1 MRHLAVHTGEK
12 SHVCNVCSKAFTQRI
27 SLKRHSRIHTG
38 EKPFECVICREA
50 FSLKRDLKRHGEK
63 MHNID
68 KAIIPI
74 KHQFVHVQHF
84 TNDMNERC
92 IDHCQY

>member
-12 SHVCNVCSKAFTQRI
+12 SHICGVCSKAFTQRI

-38 EKPFECVICREA
+38 EKPFECIICKEA

-63 MHNID
+63 VHNINEV
-68 KAIIPI
+68 IIPLTQ
-74 KHQFVHVQHF
+74 QFAHAHRF
-84 TNDMNERC
+84 RGDLKNEHSIC
-92 IDHCQY
+92 HY